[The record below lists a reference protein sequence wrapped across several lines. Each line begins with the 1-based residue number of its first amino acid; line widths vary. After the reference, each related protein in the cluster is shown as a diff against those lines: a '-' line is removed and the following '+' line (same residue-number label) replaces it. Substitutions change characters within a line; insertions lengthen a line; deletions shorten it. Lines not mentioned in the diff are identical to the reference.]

1 MKAGDRNITTERWL
15 RRLTGYILRH
25 RKLLVLGL
33 IGAAVGSVTQALVPL
48 VARQV
53 VDRVIIAHTAPLWPY
68 LLLLI
73 GAALLTFAMAYLR
86 RYYGGALSL
95 SVQYDLRNEMHDRL
109 LVMDQKSLSAMPT
122 GQLVSR
128 ANSDSALVQALLMFL
143 PMMSNNIL
151 LMLIS
156 LAIMIWLSPLLA
168 VIAIVVLPA
177 LFYVSYRMRTQIF
190 PASWQGQQYE
200 GDVAQIVDEAVNG
213 VRVVK
218 AFGQERRE
226 LERLVASAETLYG
239 ARMRTVRLQSR
250 FQPLMESIPT
260 LAQAAI
266 LGFGGWLALNRS
278 ISVGTFLAF
287 STYVAQ
293 FSGPT
298 RMLANVLTVGQQA
311 RAGVERIFQL
321 LDQEPTIVDAPGA
334 FELPAHIRGEVVFD
348 DVHFGHDGPEVL
360 RGIDLRVSPGE
371 RVAIVGASGSGK
383 STLVSLVSRFV
394 DPSAGSVR
402 IDGHDLRTL
411 TLASLRSHV
420 GVAFEDS
427 FLFSDTA
434 RANIAYSRPDATE
447 EEIEAAARS
456 AQAHEFIT
464 NLPNGYDTQVG
475 ERGLSLSGGQ
485 RQRIALA
492 RAILRDPAILVLDDA
507 TSAVDARTEEAI
519 HDALR
524 KVLDGRTTLLIAHRL
539 STLRLADRVA
549 VLADGRVV
557 EQGTHDELL
566 ATSSAY
572 RSLLSGLEDT
582 RQIGDRIESLMEVAP
597 ALVDGVT
604 ADAWQRGGQQGT
616 AARSVSFGG
625 PNLGAGLGGG
635 GGRGGGGA
643 WRLSLAA
650 TPELLAQV
658 AALPPVKDHVDVD
671 VETHAQHV
679 RHFTL
684 RSVLREFRRPLILGL
699 ALVVIDAV
707 TGLAGPIL
715 VRAGLDD
722 GVAKDSRAALFGAT
736 AIFLGITAVAF
747 VNQIAETFVTGR
759 AAEQIML
766 SLRVRIWAQLQRLS
780 LDYYEREM
788 AGRIMTRMTTD
799 VDQFESLIENGL
811 LNALVAFVTFVGV
824 GVALLIVNLEL
835 ALWTLTVIV
844 PLVVATVIF
853 RRLSARLYDIARDR
867 IAVVNAE
874 FQENLSGI
882 REAQAFVHERVTIRD
897 FHELG
902 RQYLDAR
909 VRAQRLIATYFPFV
923 QFLSAGAD
931 AIILGV
937 GALMV
942 SQRHLTPGVLI
953 AFILYI
959 DMFFGPIQQLS
970 QVFDSWQQT
979 RISVA
984 RVAELMAL
992 DTVTPNPEHPVDVGR
1007 LSGATTLDAIHFRY
1021 PMAQARPGREQRGP
1035 GDDRALQ
1042 PPPVRAT
1049 PEALQGID
1057 FSIRPGE
1064 TVALVGE
1071 TGAGKSTVMKLL
1083 ARFYDPDTGSVTV
1096 DDHDLRALDLHE
1108 FRSQLGY
1115 VPQEAFLFSGTVR
1128 DNIAYGRP
1136 GASDAEI
1143 EAAARAVGAHDF
1155 VATLP
1160 GGYLHQ
1166 LSERGR
1172 GLSAGQRQLLAL
1184 ARAELV
1190 DPAILLLDEATSN
1203 LDLVSE
1209 ARVAE
1214 AMHRLTSHRTTV
1226 VIAHRLQT
1234 ARTAD
1239 RIMVLDNGAI
1249 VEIGSHDELIEA
1261 QGSYARMWRAFE
1273 LVSG

>member
-1 MKAGDRNITTERWL
+1 M
-15 RRLTGYILRH
+15 
-25 RKLLVLGL
+25 
-33 IGAAVGSVTQALVPL
+33 
-48 VARQV
+48 
-53 VDRVIIAHTAPLWPY
+53 IA
-68 LLLLI
+68 
-73 GAALLTFAMAYLR
+73 
-86 RYYGGALSL
+86 
-95 SVQYDLRNEMHDRL
+95 
-109 LVMDQKSLSAMPT
+109 
-122 GQLVSR
+122 
-128 ANSDSALVQALLMFL
+128 
-143 PMMSNNIL
+143 
-151 LMLIS
+151 
-156 LAIMIWLSPLLA
+156 
-168 VIAIVVLPA
+168 
-177 LFYVSYRMRTQIF
+177 
-190 PASWQGQQYE
+190 
-200 GDVAQIVDEAVNG
+200 
-213 VRVVK
+213 
-218 AFGQERRE
+218 
-226 LERLVASAETLYG
+226 
-239 ARMRTVRLQSR
+239 
-250 FQPLMESIPT
+250 
-260 LAQAAI
+260 
-266 LGFGGWLALNRS
+266 
-278 ISVGTFLAF
+278 
-287 STYVAQ
+287 
-293 FSGPT
+293 
-298 RMLANVLTVGQQA
+298 
-311 RAGVERIFQL
+311 
-321 LDQEPTIVDAPGA
+321 DAPDA
-334 FELPAHIRGEVVFD
+334 VELPAHIDGEVVFD
-348 DVHFGHDGPEVL
+348 DVHFGHDGTEVL
-360 RGIDLRVSPGE
+360 RGINLRVSPGE

-383 STLVSLVSRFV
+383 STLVSLVSRFD

-411 TLASLRSHV
+411 TLASLRSHI

-434 RANIAYSRPDATE
+434 RANIAYGRPDATE

-464 NLPNGYDTQVG
+464 SLPNGYDTQVG

-492 RAILRDPAILVLDDA
+492 RAILLDPAILILDDA

-524 KVLDGRTTLLIAHRL
+524 EVLDGRTTLLIAHRL

-557 EQGTHDELL
+557 EQGSHDELL

-597 ALVDGVT
+597 ALVNGVT
-604 ADAWQRGGQQGT
+604 ADAWQRSDQQGT
-616 AARSVSFGG
+616 AARAVSFGG

-658 AALPPVKDHVDVD
+658 AALPPVKDHVNVD

-736 AIFLGITAVAF
+736 AIFLGITAIAF

-824 GVALLIVNLEL
+824 GVALLVVNLEL

-844 PLVVATVIF
+844 PLAIATVIF
-853 RRLSARLYDIARDR
+853 RRLSARLYDVARDR

-874 FQENLSGI
+874 FQENLSGV

-942 SQRHLTPGVLI
+942 SHGHLTPGVLI

-992 DTVTPNPEHPVDVGR
+992 DTVTPNPQHPVDVGR
-1007 LSGATTLDAIHFRY
+1007 LSWRDDVGCGSFPLSSCADPT
-1021 PMAQARPGREQRGP
+1021 GP
-1035 GDDRALQ
+1035 R
-1042 PPPVRAT
+1042 
-1049 PEALQGID
+1049 
-1057 FSIRPGE
+1057 
-1064 TVALVGE
+1064 
-1071 TGAGKSTVMKLL
+1071 
-1083 ARFYDPDTGSVTV
+1083 
-1096 DDHDLRALDLHE
+1096 
-1108 FRSQLGY
+1108 
-1115 VPQEAFLFSGTVR
+1115 
-1128 DNIAYGRP
+1128 
-1136 GASDAEI
+1136 
-1143 EAAARAVGAHDF
+1143 AARAGRRSPACNAWSF
-1155 VATLP
+1155 EQRQKRCRGSTSRSGRARRL
-1160 GGYLHQ
+1160 LW
-1166 LSERGR
+1166 SER
-1172 GLSAGQRQLLAL
+1172 
-1184 ARAELV
+1184 
-1190 DPAILLLDEATSN
+1190 PAPASRR
-1203 LDLVSE
+1203 S
-1209 ARVAE
+1209 
-1214 AMHRLTSHRTTV
+1214 
-1226 VIAHRLQT
+1226 
-1234 ARTAD
+1234 
-1239 RIMVLDNGAI
+1239 
-1249 VEIGSHDELIEA
+1249 
-1261 QGSYARMWRAFE
+1261 
-1273 LVSG
+1273 